1 MATPFTPAK
10 HEPVPIRIRWA
21 WTPLIFS
28 LIFAS
33 STLAAGPVFPKL
45 TGRVVDNANILR
57 AGTRREL
64 TDMLAAHERATGDQV
79 VVVTV
84 ASLQRYPIEEYGY
97 ELGRDWGIGRKGKNN
112 GALLIVAPNE
122 RKVRIEVGYGLEGQ
136 LTDAKSRAI
145 IDNYI
150 LPSFKRGDFN
160 FGVLAGAT
168 EMVRALGG
176 NPPDEGE
183 PPTWFG
189 EPATSAVESNSA
201 PAGFGSLFH
210 PPDRKASAALML
222 FFLIPLIGTAL
233 LLGALG
239 SSGHK
244 VEWGSGDDWDSDRGF
259 GAGRSSSGGGGGG
272 AGFSGGGGSFGG
284 GGASGSW

>member
-1 MATPFTPAK
+1 MNPKRAQSL
-10 HEPVPIRIRWA
+10 
-21 WTPLIFS
+21 PLILLL
-28 LIFAS
+28 LILAS
-33 STLAAGPVFPKL
+33 PALATGPKFPPL
-45 TGRVVDNANILR
+45 TGRIVDDAGILNFH
-57 AGTRREL
+57 TRHEL
-64 TDMLAAHERATGDQV
+64 TLMLAEHERTTGDQV

-84 ASLQRYPIEEYGY
+84 GSLQRYPIEEFGY
-97 ELGRDWGIGRKGKNN
+97 ELGRYWGIGQKGKNN

-122 RKVRIEVGYGLEGQ
+122 HKVRIEVGYGLEGE

-176 NPPDEGE
+176 NPPDEGV
-183 PPTWFG
+183 PATWF
-189 EPATSAVESNSA
+189 PQNNSA

-210 PPDRKASAALML
+210 PPDRKASVALAL
-222 FFLIPLIGTAL
+222 FFLIPLIGTVL
-233 LLGALG
+233 LMGALV
-239 SSGHK
+239 SSPHK
-244 VEWGSGDDWDSDRGF
+244 VQWDSNNGWDSDRGF
-259 GAGRSSSGGGGGG
+259 GGGSSSGGGSSGGGGG
-272 AGFSGGGGSFGG
+272 GFSGGGGSFGG

>member
-1 MATPFTPAK
+1 
-10 HEPVPIRIRWA
+10 
-21 WTPLIFS
+21 
-28 LIFAS
+28 
-33 STLAAGPVFPKL
+33 
-45 TGRVVDNANILR
+45 
-57 AGTRREL
+57 
-64 TDMLAAHERATGDQV
+64 MLAAHERATGDQV

-84 ASLQRYPIEEYGY
+84 ASLQRYPIEGYGY
-97 ELGRDWGIGRKGKNN
+97 ELGRDWGIGQKGKNN

-122 RKVRIEVGYGLEGQ
+122 HKVRIEVGYGLEGQ

-183 PPTWFG
+183 PTTWTL
-189 EPATSAVESNSA
+189 PVESNSA
-201 PAGFGSLFH
+201 RAGFGSLFH
-210 PPDRKASAALML
+210 PPDRRAAAALAF
-222 FFLIPLIGTAL
+222 FFLIPLIGTL
-233 LLGALG
+233 LLMGALG
-239 SSGHK
+239 SVHK
-244 VEWGSGDDWDSDRGF
+244 VQWDDNQRWDSDRGF
-259 GAGRSSSGGGGGG
+259 GGGGSSSGGGGGG
-272 AGFSGGGGSFGG
+272 GGGFSGGGGSFGG

>member
-10 HEPVPIRIRWA
+10 REPCIRWA
-21 WTPLIFS
+21 WTALIFS

-33 STLAAGPVFPKL
+33 STLAAGPNFPKL

-57 AGTRREL
+57 ADTRREL

-97 ELGRDWGIGRKGKNN
+97 ELGRDWGIGQKGKNN

-122 RKVRIEVGYGLEGQ
+122 HKVRIEVGYGLEGQ

-176 NPPDEGE
+176 NPPDEGN
-183 PPTWFG
+183 PTEWYG
-189 EPATSAVESNSA
+189 DLATSPLESNSA

-210 PPDRKASAALML
+210 PPDRRAAAALAS
-222 FFLIPLIGTAL
+222 FFLIPFIGTLVL
-233 LLGALG
+233 LWAVG
-239 SSGHK
+239 SSSNK
-244 VEWGSGDDWDSDRGF
+244 VQWGSNRGWDSDGGF
-259 GAGRSSSGGGGGG
+259 GGGGSSSGGGGGG
-272 AGFSGGGGSFGG
+272 DGGFSGGGGSFGG

>member
-10 HEPVPIRIRWA
+10 REPCIRWA
-21 WTPLIFS
+21 WTALIFS

-33 STLAAGPVFPKL
+33 STLAAGPNFPKL

-57 AGTRREL
+57 ADTRREL

-97 ELGRDWGIGRKGKNN
+97 ELGRDWGIGQKGKND

-122 RKVRIEVGYGLEGQ
+122 HKVRIEVGYGLEGQ

-176 NPPDEGE
+176 NPPDEGN
-183 PPTWFG
+183 PTEWYG
-189 EPATSAVESNSA
+189 DLAKSPVESNSA
-201 PAGFGSLFH
+201 PRRFWKFFPPSGPQGIGRTGVLFPH
-210 PPDRKASAALML
+210 PIHWHS
-222 FFLIPLIGTAL
+222 
-233 LLGALG
+233 
-239 SSGHK
+239 
-244 VEWGSGDDWDSDRGF
+244 
-259 GAGRSSSGGGGGG
+259 
-272 AGFSGGGGSFGG
+272 GSFV
-284 GGASGSW
+284 GSRFIK

>member
-10 HEPVPIRIRWA
+10 RAPFPICIRSA
-21 WTPLIFS
+21 WTALIFS

-33 STLAAGPVFPKL
+33 STLADGPHFPKL
-45 TGRVVDNANILR
+45 TGRVVDDASILR
-57 AGTRREL
+57 ADTRREL

-97 ELGRDWGIGRKGKNN
+97 QLGRDWGIGQKGKNN
-112 GALLIVAPNE
+112 GALLIVAPNDH
-122 RKVRIEVGYGLEGQ
+122 KVRIEVGYGLEGQ

-150 LPSFKRGDFN
+150 LPSFRRGDFN

-189 EPATSAVESNSA
+189 EPATSAAA
-201 PAGFGSLFH
+201 PAGFASLFH
-210 PPDRKASAALML
+210 PPDRRASAAMVL
-222 FFLIPLIGTAL
+222 FLFIPLIGTVL
-233 LLGALG
+233 LMGALR
-239 SSGHK
+239 SSGHND
-244 VEWGSGDDWDSDRGF
+244 WGGNQGWDSEGGF
-259 GAGRSSSGGGGGG
+259 GGGGSSSGAGGDGGG
-272 AGFSGGGGSFGG
+272 GFSGGGGSFGG

>member
-10 HEPVPIRIRWA
+10 HEPRIRWA
-21 WTPLIFS
+21 WTALIFS

-33 STLAAGPVFPKL
+33 STLAAGPNFPKL

-57 AGTRREL
+57 ADTRREL

-97 ELGRDWGIGRKGKNN
+97 ELGRDWGIGQKGTNN
-112 GALLIVAPNE
+112 GALLIIAPNE
-122 RKVRIEVGYGLEGQ
+122 HKVRIEVGYGLEGQ

-150 LPSFKRGDFN
+150 LPSVKRGDFN
-160 FGVLAGAT
+160 FAVLAGAT

-183 PPTWFG
+183 PTTWSG
-189 EPATSAVESNSA
+189 EPPTSPLEGNSTR
-201 PAGFGSLFH
+201 AGFGSLFH
-210 PPDRKASAALML
+210 PPDRKAAGALAF
-222 FFLIPLIGTAL
+222 FFLIPLIGTL
-233 LLGALG
+233 LLVVALG
-239 SSGHK
+239 SSGHN
-244 VEWGSGDDWDSDRGF
+244 VQWGGNEGWDSDRGF
-259 GAGRSSSGGGGGG
+259 GGGGSSSGGGGG
-272 AGFSGGGGSFGG
+272 GFSGGGGSFGG

>member
-1 MATPFTPAK
+1 LVTTAK
-10 HEPVPIRIRWA
+10 RSQWILLLLA
-21 WTPLIFS
+21 LTL
-28 LIFAS
+28 AS
-33 STLAAGPVFPKL
+33 SALASEPKFPPL
-45 TGRVVDNANILR
+45 TGRVVDDAGILR
-57 AGTRREL
+57 ASTKRQL
-64 TDMLAAHERATGDQV
+64 TDMLAEHERATGDQV
-79 VVVTV
+79 VVVTL

-97 ELGRDWGIGRKGKNN
+97 ELGRYWGIGQKGKNN

-122 RKVRIEVGYGLEGQ
+122 HKVRIEVGYGLEGQ
-136 LTDAKSRAI
+136 LTDAKGRAI

-183 PPTWFG
+183 PTTMPV
-189 EPATSAVESNSA
+189 ASNSG

-210 PPDRKASAALML
+210 PPDRKASIALWL

-233 LLGALG
+233 LISAVVG
-239 SSGHK
+239 SDNNSQ
-244 VEWGSGDDWDSDRGF
+244 WGSDSDHWDSGGGF
-259 GAGRSSSGGGGGG
+259 GGGGTSSGGGGGG
-272 AGFSGGGGSFGG
+272 YSGGGGSFGG